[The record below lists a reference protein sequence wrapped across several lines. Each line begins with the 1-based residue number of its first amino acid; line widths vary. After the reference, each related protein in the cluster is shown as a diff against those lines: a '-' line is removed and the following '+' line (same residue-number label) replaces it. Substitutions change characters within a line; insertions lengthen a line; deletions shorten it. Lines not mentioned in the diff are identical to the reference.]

1 METCR
6 SKMEYSND
14 FRYDLKLGQ
23 IKEKELGDILND
35 KSIEV
40 KTDLKA
46 AETGSVFV
54 EYESR
59 GNPSGISKTE
69 ADYYCF
75 VVSKDSFILIKT
87 EKLKEKCRKFLNTN
101 LDLKGGD
108 NNTSKGILLPLLQ
121 LLIDI

>member
-1 METCR
+1 M
-6 SKMEYSND
+6 KYSSD
-14 FRYDLKLGQ
+14 FKYDLKLGQ
-23 IKEKELGDILND
+23 VKEKELGEILNN
-35 KSIEV
+35 KTIEV

-59 GNPSGISKTE
+59 GKPSGISKTQS
-69 ADYYCF
+69 DYYCF

-87 EKLKEKCRKFLNTN
+87 NKLKEKCRKFLKTN
-101 LDLKGGD
+101 LDTVGGD

-121 LLIDI
+121 LVIDI